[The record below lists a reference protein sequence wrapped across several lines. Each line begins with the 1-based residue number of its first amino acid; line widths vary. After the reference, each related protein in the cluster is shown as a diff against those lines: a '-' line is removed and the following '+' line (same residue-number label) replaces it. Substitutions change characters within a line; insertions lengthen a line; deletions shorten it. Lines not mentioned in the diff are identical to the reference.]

1 MARQKV
7 AASDRAPRAGHP
19 AFRASASRNRPA
31 FERSPPRLMA
41 RSATGH
47 VETRQLAD
55 GTVSHRLSFR
65 VHGRRERVTLRD
77 VPRQVA
83 DDELELIL
91 AKIKAGVFRI
101 EDYRAPE
108 PAPAPD
114 DEPTF
119 HLLAS
124 ECMAEWK
131 ADLKPR
137 AYETSL
143 WLLQRHLLPFFAPYT
158 PSQINRRLIK
168 SFRAQKLR
176 EREDFDA
183 LRGAGVPARG
193 RKNSVRKGLGPR
205 KLNQAIELLGR
216 ILDEAIDR
224 ELIDHNPARDR
235 RLRRKVPKLL
245 RTFLELDELADLLEA
260 AEALEADGRLDE
272 RVAAARA
279 MRASG
284 AKLQAIAERF
294 QVTVSTAS
302 HWCRHEVGRR
312 RRLGWK
318 TLVVALGYG
327 GLRISELVELRWRFV
342 HLGAARLWVAD
353 AKTETGR
360 REVQLS
366 PVLVEAL
373 VAHRQQLL
381 AHGLACAPDD
391 PVFPSQ
397 AGTHLSDD
405 NVRAR
410 IIRPAVAR
418 ANLRREREGLPP
430 LPAAITPQSLRRTY
444 ISIAL
449 MVSGYDLQWVMAQV
463 GHADSDTTTKIYEQ
477 LQKRRNRDGYG
488 AAFDAVVARAKEL
501 LGASDSPL
509 NSPSLAP

>member
-1 MARQKV
+1 
-7 AASDRAPRAGHP
+7 
-19 AFRASASRNRPA
+19 
-31 FERSPPRLMA
+31 
-41 RSATGH
+41 
-47 VETRQLAD
+47 
-55 GTVSHRLSFR
+55 
-65 VHGRRERVTLRD
+65 
-77 VPRQVA
+77 
-83 DDELELIL
+83 
-91 AKIKAGVFRI
+91 
-101 EDYRAPE
+101 
-108 PAPAPD
+108 
-114 DEPTF
+114 
-119 HLLAS
+119 
-124 ECMAEWK
+124 
-131 ADLKPR
+131 
-137 AYETSL
+137 
-143 WLLQRHLLPFFAPYT
+143 
-158 PSQINRRLIK
+158 
-168 SFRAQKLR
+168 
-176 EREDFDA
+176 
-183 LRGAGVPARG
+183 
-193 RKNSVRKGLGPR
+193 
-205 KLNQAIELLGR
+205 
-216 ILDEAIDR
+216 
-224 ELIDHNPARDR
+224 
-235 RLRRKVPKLL
+235 L

-397 AGTHLSDD
+397 AGSHLSDD

>member
-1 MARQKV
+1 MG
-7 AASDRAPRAGHP
+7 RA
-19 AFRASASRNRPA
+19 
-31 FERSPPRLMA
+31 
-41 RSATGH
+41 ATGH
-47 VETRQLAD
+47 IETRQLAD
-55 GTVSHRLSFR
+55 GTVSHRLTFR
-65 VHGRRERVTLRD
+65 VHGERERVTLHD

-83 DDELELIL
+83 EDELRLIL
-91 AKIKAGVFRI
+91 AKVKAGVFRI
-101 EDYRAPE
+101 EDYRARASPPVSE
-108 PAPAPD
+108 A
-114 DEPTF
+114 EPTF
-119 HLLAS
+119 HVLAS

-131 ADLKPR
+131 PDLKPR

-143 WLLQRHLLPFFAPYT
+143 WLLQRHLLPFFAAYR
-158 PSQINRRLIK
+158 PSQINRQLIK
-168 SFRAQKLR
+168 AFRAQKIR
-176 EREDFDA
+176 ERDDFDA
-183 LRGAGVPARG
+183 LRAAGVPARG
-193 RKNSVRKGLGPR
+193 KNNSARRGLGPR
-205 KLNQAIELLGR
+205 KLNQALELLGR
-216 ILDEAIDR
+216 ILDEAVDR
-224 ELIDHNPARDR
+224 ELIEHNPAGDR
-235 RLRRKVPKLL
+235 RLRRKVPKPL
-245 RTFLELDELADLLEA
+245 RTFLELDELADLLDA

-272 RVAAARA
+272 RVAQARA

-284 AKLQAIAERF
+284 ERLKAIAERF
-294 QVTVSTAS
+294 GVTVSTAS

-327 GLRISELVELRWRFV
+327 GLRISELMELRWRFV

-373 VAHRQQLL
+373 VSHRQELL
-381 AHGLACAPDD
+381 AHGLACGPDD

-410 IIRPAVAR
+410 IIRPSVAR
-418 ANLRREREGLPP
+418 ANRRREREGLPP
-430 LPAAITPQSLRRTY
+430 LPDGITPQSLRRTY

-501 LGASDSPL
+501 LGATQWPL
-509 NSPSLAP
+509 NSPLSEDVTR